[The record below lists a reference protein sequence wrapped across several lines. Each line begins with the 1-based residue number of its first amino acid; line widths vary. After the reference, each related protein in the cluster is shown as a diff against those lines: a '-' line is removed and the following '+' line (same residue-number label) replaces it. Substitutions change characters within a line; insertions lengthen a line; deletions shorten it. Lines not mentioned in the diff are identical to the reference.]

1 LLAHKIWED
10 DTNARGGLLG
20 RTVKLVYYDDQTN
33 PAAVP
38 GIYAK
43 LLDVDKVD
51 LIIGGYGTNMLAPA
65 MPVVIH
71 RNKLLVGL
79 FGLAVNSEFNYP
91 KYFSMVPNGPQP
103 KLALTKGLFD
113 TAMAQN
119 SKPTTV
125 AIVGRGTGL
134 MPHSAHSRGV
144 IRRRNHICENPAS
157 ETRRMVFLRSIK
169 IDCAFF
175 RFGPMDGQDDHW
187 HRAQ

>member
-103 KLALTKGLFD
+103 KLALTK
-113 TAMAQN
+113 
-119 SKPTTV
+119 STT
-125 AIVGRGTGL
+125 
-134 MPHSAHSRGV
+134 P
-144 IRRRNHICENPAS
+144 
-157 ETRRMVFLRSIK
+157 
-169 IDCAFF
+169 
-175 RFGPMDGQDDHW
+175 
-187 HRAQ
+187 

>member
-103 KLALTKGLFD
+103 KLALTKGFFD

-125 AIVGRGTGL
+125 AIVGGGNRADAPLGSFKGCHSTAK
-134 MPHSAHSRGV
+134 PH
-144 IRRRNHICENPAS
+144 
-157 ETRRMVFLRSIK
+157 M
-169 IDCAFF
+169 
-175 RFGPMDGQDDHW
+175 
-187 HRAQ
+187 